1 MTVGSQ
7 LGARTLWIS
16 PAWDWGFS
24 NCRLGEFLLGRRVAQ
39 YSLTAVLVG
48 TGLTGAKN
56 GSRHGSVHTF
66 CGEGN

>member
-1 MTVGSQ
+1 M
-7 LGARTLWIS
+7 
-16 PAWDWGFS
+16 
-24 NCRLGEFLLGRRVAQ
+24 Q

-56 GSRHGSVHTF
+56 GSRHGSARTF